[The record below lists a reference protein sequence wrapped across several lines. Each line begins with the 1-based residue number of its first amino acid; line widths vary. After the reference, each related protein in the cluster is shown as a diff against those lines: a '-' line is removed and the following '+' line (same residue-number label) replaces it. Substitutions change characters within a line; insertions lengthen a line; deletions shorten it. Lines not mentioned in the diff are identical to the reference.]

1 MTDADV
7 SKGVQIFTLPELLQ
21 YFQAQPKSRRLI
33 VMAGPQ
39 GSGKSY
45 LAKRLKRLR
54 SDDCGYR
61 LFKRLS
67 ADKLKK
73 RSPWLTDAEAEREYM
88 TALKR
93 SLENA
98 HNIVDDNLN
107 ASDWVRKK
115 VIDLARSHG
124 YEHISIVYIDLP
136 LARCLSRNAARS
148 RPTADWIVRKVW
160 EKFYRDGL
168 PQACEAEV
176 IRIKPLDDRVSYEL
190 SVTEYKPTSTVAPS
204 GKSPKVGLPVAFF
217 QRVLRFWRE
226 LTKSL
231 NR

>member
-73 RSPWLTDAEAEREYM
+73 RSPWLTDAEAER
-88 TALKR
+88 
-93 SLENA
+93 
-98 HNIVDDNLN
+98 
-107 ASDWVRKK
+107 
-115 VIDLARSHG
+115 
-124 YEHISIVYIDLP
+124 
-136 LARCLSRNAARS
+136 
-148 RPTADWIVRKVW
+148 
-160 EKFYRDGL
+160 
-168 PQACEAEV
+168 
-176 IRIKPLDDRVSYEL
+176 
-190 SVTEYKPTSTVAPS
+190 
-204 GKSPKVGLPVAFF
+204 
-217 QRVLRFWRE
+217 
-226 LTKSL
+226 
-231 NR
+231 